1 MEILVNIGSGN
12 GLAPILTSVNW
23 TQRNKPRRNLSQDMK
38 ISFQESA
45 VKMSAILFR
54 APVLNSK

>member
-12 GLAPILTSVNW
+12 GLAPILTNVNW
-23 TQRNKPRRNLSQDMK
+23 TQRNKPQRNLSQDMK
-38 ISFQESA
+38 ISFQEIA